1 MQNQARLKND
11 WIPRISIE
19 TLITGIS
26 WPYVSA
32 PYALNE
38 TICLKVRYFFE
49 QGPVWGCQCLINA
62 LKPIDWNIFKKIFQ
76 KSSNNFVS
84 EMLLNGTDNAQIQR

>member
-11 WIPRISIE
+11 WIPRQSIE

-32 PYALNE
+32 PYALFFHM
-38 TICLKVRYFFE
+38 RYFFE
-49 QGPVWGCQCLINA
+49 QGPVWGWQCLINA
-62 LKPIDWNIFKKIFQ
+62 LKPIDWNILKKFFQ

-84 EMLLNGTDNAQIQR
+84 EMLLNGTDNAQI

>member
-11 WIPRISIE
+11 WIPRQSIE

-26 WPYVSA
+26 GPYVSA

-49 QGPVWGCQCLINA
+49 QGPVWGWQCLINA
-62 LKPIDWNIFKKIFQ
+62 LKPIDWNIFQ

-84 EMLLNGTDNAQIQR
+84 EMLLNGTDIAQIQR